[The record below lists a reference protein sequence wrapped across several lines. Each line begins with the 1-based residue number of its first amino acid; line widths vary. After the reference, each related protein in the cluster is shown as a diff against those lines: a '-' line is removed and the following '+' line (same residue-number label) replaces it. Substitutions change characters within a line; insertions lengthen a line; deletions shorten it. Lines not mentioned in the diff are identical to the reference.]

1 MLTKRVEILL
11 EPAEMEMLRR
21 HAGKTGKSVGSLIR
35 EAVKEKY
42 MTPSYDERM
51 AALARLLDPER
62 EVSFP
67 SWREL
72 KAELADSM
80 RRRVAID

>member
-42 MTPSYDERM
+42 MSPSYDERM

-67 SWREL
+67 SWRGV

-80 RRRVAID
+80 RRRGAID